1 MVCRECG
8 TEIADKALI
17 CYRCGA
23 STEKTAAAV
32 RPTSRPERRRMG
44 ISLAALA
51 LLMLAGLF
59 MGQVTT
65 DAVPTWVSWTLG
77 GLAVVL
83 VIWWL
88 ARRGTR

>member
-1 MVCRECG
+1 
-8 TEIADKALI
+8 
-17 CYRCGA
+17 
-23 STEKTAAAV
+23 
-32 RPTSRPERRRMG
+32 MG